1 MMVDDPERGRKVL
14 VAAGVAAELNEILAV
29 LIPDKPGG
37 LDKLV
42 QILASEKINIENAY
56 GFVIESHK
64 NAVFVIDD
72 ENPDETEAF
81 LKKAGYQIL
90 SSQVLSEIEPFHYM
104 KY

>member
-1 MMVDDPERGRKVL
+1 MMVDDPERGRKAL
-14 VAAGVAAELNEILAV
+14 VKAGIAAELNEIIAV

-42 QILASEKINIENAY
+42 QILAAGHINIENAY
-56 GFVIESHK
+56 GFVVESHK
-64 NAVFVIDD
+64 NAVFVMDVQ
-72 ENPDETEAF
+72 NPDETEAL

-90 SSQVLSEIEPFHYM
+90 SSQALCEIEPFHYM